1 MVKKTYMERPIWS
14 PNERVMPPRKYMNY
28 RYYWSEITGT
38 TGLRR
43 FGTDLNYRY
52 YRWMAV
58 DGAVL
63 RENELPV
70 LPVFDRYYR

>member
-1 MVKKTYMERPIWS
+1 MECPIWS

-38 TGLRR
+38 TGPRR

-58 DGAVL
+58 DGVVL

-70 LPVFDRYYR
+70 LLVFDRYYR